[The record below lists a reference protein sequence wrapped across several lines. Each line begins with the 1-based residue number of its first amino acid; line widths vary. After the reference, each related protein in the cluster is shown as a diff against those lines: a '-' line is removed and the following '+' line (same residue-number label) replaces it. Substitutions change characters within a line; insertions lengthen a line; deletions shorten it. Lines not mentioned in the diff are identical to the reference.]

1 LKEMTLFLMGQL
13 SYGLVPLR
21 RGCPRG
27 GVVTFVKRVTLF
39 LMGQLSCGLVPL
51 RRGCPRDAGTGDVSN
66 TPFFSMPTER
76 FECIINTPPLREAQ
90 GTPLQG
96 RLIQV

>member
-1 LKEMTLFLMGQL
+1 MKEMTLFLMGQL

-21 RGCPRG
+21 RGCLRG
-27 GVVTFVKRVTLF
+27 GVVTFVNRVTLF

-66 TPFFSMPTER
+66 TP
-76 FECIINTPPLREAQ
+76 PLREAQ

>member
-1 LKEMTLFLMGQL
+1 MKEMTLFLMSQL
-13 SYGLVPLR
+13 SYGLVPFR
-21 RGCPRG
+21 KGCPRG

-76 FECIINTPPLREAQ
+76 FECIINTPPLCEAQ